1 MTSYLKLFIGG
12 CVCVSRLTSVT
23 GVCVFRV
30 EGVQQVDGAG
40 RSAAV
45 VLLVVSRAHT
55 VLVQLALTV
64 PQMPG
69 QP

>member
-1 MTSYLKLFIGG
+1 MTSYLSNAA
-12 CVCVSRLTSVT
+12 CVSQLTSVT

-30 EGVQQVDGAG
+30 EAVQQVDGAG
-40 RSAAV
+40 WSAAV
-45 VLLVVSRAHT
+45 ILLMVPRAHT

>member
-1 MTSYLKLFIGG
+1 M
-12 CVCVSRLTSVT
+12 SRLTSVT
-23 GVCVFRV
+23 GVCVFGV
-30 EGVQQVDGAG
+30 EAVQQVDGAG
-40 RSAAV
+40 RSAAL

>member
-1 MTSYLKLFIGG
+1 MSE
-12 CVCVSRLTSVT
+12 LTSVT

-30 EGVQQVDGAG
+30 EAVQQVDGAG

>member
-1 MTSYLKLFIGG
+1 M
-12 CVCVSRLTSVT
+12 CVSWLTSVT
-23 GVCVFRV
+23 AVCVFRV
-30 EGVQQVDGAG
+30 EAVQQVDGAG
-40 RSAAV
+40 RSASV

-55 VLVQLALTV
+55 ILVQLALTV